1 MKANSKNGVKF
12 GSGLRAKNGLDAGL
26 TPKGEWSMR
35 CIRNGEVAWQE
46 DWTNIITTAGL
57 NYLIDAGLSGGT
69 QITTWY
75 VGLVNGATPTFA
87 AADTA
92 ASHGGWTENTSYDEA
107 NRATFVDAGPS
118 GGAVTNS
125 ASVAQFTISA
135 TATIGG
141 AFLISNNTK
150 GGTTGT
156 LYAEGDFATD
166 RSVVDNDVLE
176 VTCTFSVA
184 DDGV

>member
-1 MKANSKNGVKF
+1 MKGRGKGNVKF
-12 GSGLRAKNGLDAGL
+12 GSAVRMKSGLYTPAA
-26 TPKGEWSMR
+26 PKGVWSMR
-35 CIRNGEVAWQE
+35 CIRDGEVIWQE
-46 DWTNIITTAGL
+46 DWENIVVTAGL
-57 NYLIDAGLSGGT
+57 NYLIGCGLSGTT

-75 VGLVNGATPTFA
+75 IGLVNGATPTFN
-87 AADTA
+87 AADTMG
-92 ASHGGWTENTSYDEA
+92 SHGGWTEEQNYDEA
-107 NRATFVDAGPS
+107 NRVTFVDGGES
-118 GGAVTNS
+118 GGSLDNS
-125 ASVAQFTISA
+125 GSVAQFTMNS
-135 TATIGG
+135 TVTVGG
-141 AFLISNNTK
+141 AFLTSENTK